1 MEALIQKRIRTKEPF
16 VWKNDA
22 NRYDAGISS
31 AGGADD
37 TGALTRTGTGTSAP
51 ATSVDDL
58 MRYVTFRA
66 GEQVGIPAPERWT
79 GASFSEEGTN
89 KSAPNPPSKERGAG
103 PTKPMLFEAILN
115 LFAADPNEELYV
127 KDVVEKTMDAVNPA
141 DVPPELSSTHLIL
154 VALSFLSTPAI
165 PGLDDRAMNANEGDD
180 DEGMTL
186 LRNTFSSLPL
196 LENVSGL
203 STKIKWRKYKLA
215 NSDWKGLSNDEGLR
229 RKLHNLEAA
238 FNMSTVAYQTRY
250 CLTPRLSSTEE
261 EKEVLRT
268 GFVPA
273 SMDVS
278 AGATPSNSRPNTPI
292 PTAAAKKKKK
302 DETSASTSASTVST
316 SSSAAA
322 SAPAAVPAPATTA
335 GKESKV
341 DTPSVSTG
349 SGAPALAPPK
359 PSVPPSA
366 GKRKASSEQDNSS
379 SPTEPP
385 TKKVAKTA
393 VNASGQEKCKDDN
406 SAPAMASGKKVSENP
421 AGGGEGSC
429 DIISKA

>member
-1 MEALIQKRIRTKEPF
+1 MDALIQKRIRTKEPF
-16 VWKNDA
+16 VWKNEA
-22 NRYDAGISS
+22 LPYDTGISS

-37 TGALTRTGTGTSAP
+37 TSAFTSTSAP
-51 ATSVDDL
+51 ATSVVYL
-58 MRYVTFRA
+58 MRYVTSKA
-66 GEQVGIPAPERWT
+66 GEQVGIPASERWT
-79 GASFSEEGTN
+79 GAPFLEERN
-89 KSAPNPPSKERGAG
+89 NVSAPNPSKDSVAS

-165 PGLDDRAMNANEGDD
+165 PGLDDRAMSNEGEE

-186 LRNTFSSLPL
+186 LRNTFPSLPL

-203 STKIKWRKYKLA
+203 STKITWRKYKLA
-215 NSDWKGLSNDEGLR
+215 NSDWKGLSDDEGLR
-229 RKLHNLEAA
+229 RKVHNLEAA

-278 AGATPSNSRPNTPI
+278 AGATPSNSRPNTPT

-302 DETSASTSASTVST
+302 DAQSASSVSAT

-322 SAPAAVPAPATTA
+322 SAPASAPAPAATPA
-335 GKESKV
+335 KESKV
-341 DTPSVSTG
+341 DTPSVS
-349 SGAPALAPPK
+349 SDAPALAPPK
-359 PSVPPSA
+359 PSVPPST
-366 GKRKASSEQDNSS
+366 GKRKASSEQHNS

-385 TKKVAKTA
+385 TKKVAKA
-393 VNASGQEKCKDDN
+393 DANASGHEKCKDDN
-406 SAPAMASGKKVSENP
+406 AAPAIASGKKVSEKP
-421 AGGGEGSC
+421 AGAGSS
-429 DIISKA
+429 DNNKA